1 MVEAN
6 QLAMD
11 CIKSLKDA
19 NWVADGQMSKENFIR
34 FLEFF
39 CYIFHSL
46 EKARRASLTLNF
58 KPGGN
63 VLDFVLDLEVK
74 LQQHAKFTDVKAS

>member
-11 CIKSLKDA
+11 CIKSIKDA
-19 NWVADGQMSKENFIR
+19 NWVVNGQMSEENLKK

-39 CYIFHSL
+39 CYIFHIS

-58 KPGGN
+58 KPGAN
-63 VLDFVLDLEVK
+63 VLDFIL
-74 LQQHAKFTDVKAS
+74 